1 MKNSKSLKLKR
12 ILSSLKK
19 EFNESI
25 GLSLLKY
32 ISLFALFALI
42 GLFGI
47 SYVIDL
53 SIPCILQINEVLAV
67 VIFALPTLIVW
78 IFDINNKNI
87 LNKSESF
94 NMYFHIQSSLE
105 EKYRKLKDEVKE
117 FLEKEDLKKIF
128 N

>member
-1 MKNSKSLKLKR
+1 MKNNKSLKLKR

-78 IFDINNKNI
+78 IFR
-87 LNKSESF
+87 
-94 NMYFHIQSSLE
+94 Y
-105 EKYRKLKDEVKE
+105 
-117 FLEKEDLKKIF
+117 
-128 N
+128 